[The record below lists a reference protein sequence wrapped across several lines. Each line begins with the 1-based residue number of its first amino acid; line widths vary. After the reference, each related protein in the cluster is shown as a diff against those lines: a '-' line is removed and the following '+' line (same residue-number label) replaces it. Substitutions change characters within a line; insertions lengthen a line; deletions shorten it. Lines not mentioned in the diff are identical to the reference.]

1 MKRSDYTDYDQ
12 LPLFLNAEMA
22 AKLLGISLSSAYELM
37 HEEGF
42 PALRI
47 GNRIVVPKEMP
58 HPPQPAE
65 GQVHRR
71 RDEDQ
76 SGNAYHH
83 PAAQRDGNPAAA
95 KSGCHQPMDIP

>member
-12 LPLFLNAEMA
+12 LPLFLTAEMT

-47 GNRIVVPKEMP
+47 VVPKEKFCRWVDR
-58 HPPQPAE
+58 QTGGA
-65 GQVHRR
+65 R
-71 RDEDQ
+71 
-76 SGNAYHH
+76 
-83 PAAQRDGNPAAA
+83 
-95 KSGCHQPMDIP
+95 